1 MSKNAEYVTNMNKMM
16 TRWDKEVD
24 LLARRAGNGS
34 VDAGVAYEEGVKE
47 LRACRDD
54 AQKAFQEIRFASE
67 SEGLQLKEGMQAAWV
82 RMQDTLERIT
92 AGLTKK

>member
-1 MSKNAEYVTNMNKMM
+1 MGKNAEFVTNMSQMM

-34 VDAGVAYEEGVKE
+34 VDAGVAYQEGVKE

-67 SEGLQLKEGMQAAWV
+67 SEGLQLKAGMQAAWAK
-82 RMQDTLERIT
+82 MQSTLEKVT